1 VIRALI
7 ADDEE
12 LSLRA
17 LQQMLRR
24 HADVEVVAECRDG
37 VEAREALEAQRPDV
51 AFLDIRM
58 PLASGLDLALSRD
71 RGAQTLVVFVTA
83 FDQFALPAF
92 DADAADYLTKPLTEE
107 RFDAAIER
115 VRQRVLVRRVAEE
128 GTAARAGGSRR
139 EYVHRLVT
147 RVGPLDV
154 IIPVD
159 AIDYIE
165 ADDVYAAVIAHPK
178 RHLVRTSLDTLER
191 SLDPVLFVR
200 VHRSYIVR
208 IARVSVVRHRPGARA
223 EVVMSC
229 GAVLPVSRRRRPSL
243 SRIFPPATLA
253 HRSR

>member
-1 VIRALI
+1 MIRALI

-17 LQQMLRR
+17 LHQMLRR

-37 VEAREALEAQRPDV
+37 DEAREALEAHRPDV

-71 RGAQTLVVFVTA
+71 RGVQTLVVFVTA

-92 DADAADYLTKPLTEE
+92 DADAADYLTKPLTEA

-115 VRQRVLVRRVAEE
+115 VRQRVLVRRAAEE
-128 GTAARAGGSRR
+128 GTTARAAGSRR
-139 EYVHRLVT
+139 QYLRQLVT
-147 RVGPLDV
+147 RVGQSDV
-154 IIPVD
+154 IIPID

-178 RHLVRTSLDTLER
+178 RYLVRTSLDALER
-191 SLDPVLFVR
+191 SLDPRLFVR

-208 IARVSVVRHRPGARA
+208 IARVSAVRHRPGTRA
-223 EVVMSC
+223 ETVMSC
-229 GAVLPVSRRRRPSL
+229 GAVLPVSRRRRSL
-243 SRIFPPATLA
+243 LNEIFPPTASTQ
-253 HRSR
+253 RSR